1 MGSNLETW
9 KALERIRKDGRC
21 RSIGVSNFAPKH
33 LNELLIK
40 GNDRPVVNQIELSPF
55 LQQESISSFC
65 HKENIHLTGYCPL
78 ARGRRLDDPKLCL
91 VAEQTKKT
99 VAQVMIRWA
108 LQRGQSVIP
117 KSVRPERIQENANV
131 FEFNL
136 NDEQMKQYLSLF
148 EKYFLKSFTSR
159 LTDYSDPKIDV
170 LSTEVLN
177 PKYTIVKSVLLAT
190 DKKPAVNIEWR
201 VYTKNPDKPLIRDLI
216 IEGLSLARTQK
227 EEFASVIETNNGDV
241 TKLFITLKE
250 FAAK

>member
-1 MGSNLETW
+1 MKKKFFIIIFLIFSFSQNSYGYSSDPKQFITEIVDEAKKVLIDSNTKEFKTKKLSEM
-9 KALERIRKDGRC
+9 ALKTVDIKGVAYY
-21 RSIGVSNFAPKH
+21 SIGKY
-33 LNELLIK
+33 
-40 GNDRPVVNQIELSPF
+40 R
-55 LQQESISSFC
+55 
-65 HKENIHLTGYCPL
+65 
-78 ARGRRLDDPKLCL
+78 
-91 VAEQTKKT
+91 
-99 VAQVMIRWA
+99 
-108 LQRGQSVIP
+108 
-117 KSVRPERIQENANV
+117 KS
-131 FEFNL
+131 L

-227 EEFASVIETNNGDV
+227 EEFSSVIESNDGDV
-241 TKLFITLKE
+241 TKLFVTLNE
-250 FAAK
+250 FIAK